1 MQLLLALQGGFG
13 MFQVSQHGP
22 QPALDGVGGLIA
34 KGLEGVDGVE
44 LGFAGQFAG
53 EQQQQLA
60 QLQGEAAAQQG
71 WLVAGQA
78 VEGK

>member
-1 MQLLLALQGGFG
+1 M
-13 MFQVSQHGP
+13 
-22 QPALDGVGGLIA
+22 GGLIA

-71 WLVAGQA
+71 RLVAGQA